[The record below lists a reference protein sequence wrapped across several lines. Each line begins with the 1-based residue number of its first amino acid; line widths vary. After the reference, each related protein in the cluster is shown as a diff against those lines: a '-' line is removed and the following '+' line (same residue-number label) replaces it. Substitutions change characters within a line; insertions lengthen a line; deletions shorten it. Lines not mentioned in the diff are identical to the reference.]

1 MNNRDTSGPKEGIAS
16 NIVSETPVSYWM
28 MPAVCGVT
36 MAVTS
41 PGSVRLTI
49 SMHSINNTGHHY
61 TKNNINSINP
71 PKILKAT
78 RILGLI
84 SLISYI
90 GVILVIWINANLGG
104 YVYFSAG
111 EPMSIIKYAEWGLGF
126 IGISVAINFL
136 RRELKDNSSNKVNET
151 SDDTA

>member
-1 MNNRDTSGPKEGIAS
+1 
-16 NIVSETPVSYWM
+16 M

-41 PGSVRLTI
+41 PDTVRLTI
-49 SMHSINNTGHHY
+49 STHSINNTGNNY
-61 TKNNINSINP
+61 TKNNINLINS
-71 PKILKAT
+71 PKILKIT

-84 SLISYI
+84 TLISYI
-90 GVILVIWINANLGG
+90 GVILFIWIDANLGG

-136 RRELKDNSSNKVNET
+136 FRELRDESSN
-151 SDDTA
+151 DDTA